1 MQALGVSPALN
12 PTCVVGKGATESVG
26 VKRERERELKTAE
39 HLLDNNLISPG
50 VRDDRLTAE
59 VIYAHTAVVT
69 RDNGFPPRVKRKVV
83 RSAVGLV
90 SAPDPSLGGV
100 SSALDV
106 SPGSVRR
113 RVSGPHSIPSP
124 PAHSNPTGE
133 APANLFED
141 CVQDNP
147 FSDASQHNPFDGVV
161 QQETLTALGRELEDR
176 PLPPLPTH
184 QPTTESS
191 SPKFENRYQGVHSNG
206 ILSKLEHKLRVLKNQ
221 PGPNEINNSQLGN
234 DQVLGCDELLRH
246 HSKGTQSSTAFSG
259 ISSLNIVRLVPQQ
272 GAPFLSVTI
281 QDHAPTQPGSP
292 ALLAAT
298 HAATDRFTRRFPIS
312 VSHRKANA
320 TTSEED
326 QLLPL
331 LGYGETGAVVEWP
344 NAWTPEKWSLLLS
357 VCSVFVYGLT
367 VLVLALMTWF
377 GIWPKS
383 IIMRIVDYDIL
394 VTITSASLIV
404 FGTSLFGICGTLLNS
419 RPLLAIYCVLLWP
432 SFAAMLVVGYT
443 SYRRSAFALPSK
455 MDQAWSQKFG
465 EEDRLIL
472 QYLLKCCGYWS
483 PEHSAASSP
492 LCFPRSP
499 LPGCKARI
507 IRFERTSLGRYYTWT
522 FSLVP
527 LHILNIITALLC
539 SNHVNRLFGKGL
551 TPWKYRL
558 RIEDVR
564 ANALRVLETYRDTL
578 VPREPGRVYALKSK
592 KLGNGASR
600 SPRIPQ
606 QGEQEQG
613 GYGLPFTQ
621 SQGSLFGFR
630 KRTVGGV

>member
-1 MQALGVSPALN
+1 MTS
-12 PTCVVGKGATESVG
+12 
-26 VKRERERELKTAE
+26 
-39 HLLDNNLISPG
+39 
-50 VRDDRLTAE
+50 
-59 VIYAHTAVVT
+59 
-69 RDNGFPPRVKRKVV
+69 
-83 RSAVGLV
+83 
-90 SAPDPSLGGV
+90 PSLGGL

-106 SPGSVRR
+106 SQGSVRR

-124 PAHSNPTGE
+124 SEVTQAHSNRPTE
-133 APANLFED
+133 AYA
-141 CVQDNP
+141 NP
-147 FSDASQHNPFDGVV
+147 FDDVARPNPFNDASQHNPFDGVV
-161 QQETLTALGRELEDR
+161 QQGKLPALGRELEDR
-176 PLPPLPTH
+176 SLPPIPIQVLATPTPGIVNEDQH
-184 QPTTESS
+184 TPLNSLA
-191 SPKFENRYQGVHSNG
+191 HSLDG
-206 ILSKLEHKLRVLKNQ
+206 QTKPREAKHSR
-221 PGPNEINNSQLGN
+221 LGD
-234 DQVLGCDELLRH
+234 DQVQELDTLARH
-246 HSKGTQSSTAFSG
+246 ESKGTYCSELSSPNT
-259 ISSLNIVRLVPQQ
+259 VRLVPDQDTT
-272 GAPFLSVTI
+272 FLSVPG
-281 QDHAPTQPGSP
+281 QGHSDCQPRSP

-320 TTSEED
+320 ATSEED
-326 QLLPL
+326 KLLPL

-344 NAWTPEKWSLLLS
+344 NFWTPEKWALLLS

-367 VLVLALMTWF
+367 ALVLVLMTWF

-383 IIMRIVDYDIL
+383 MIMRIVDYDIL

-455 MDQAWSQKFG
+455 MDQAWSQQFG
-465 EEDRLIL
+465 EEDRMIL
-472 QYLLKCCGYWS
+472 QYSLKCCGYWS
-483 PEHSAASSP
+483 PEHSAIASP
-492 LCFPRSP
+492 VCFPRSP
-499 LPGCKARI
+499 LPGCKSRL

-551 TPWKYRL
+551 TPWRYRL

-578 VPREPGRVYALKSK
+578 VPPEPGRVYALRSK
-592 KLGNGASR
+592 KFGDGTSR

-606 QGEQEQG
+606 GHEEPGEYRLLNPE
-613 GYGLPFTQ
+613 
-621 SQGSLFGFR
+621 SEGSLFGFR
-630 KRTVGGV
+630 KRTGGIGV

>member
-1 MQALGVSPALN
+1 MTS
-12 PTCVVGKGATESVG
+12 
-26 VKRERERELKTAE
+26 
-39 HLLDNNLISPG
+39 
-50 VRDDRLTAE
+50 
-59 VIYAHTAVVT
+59 
-69 RDNGFPPRVKRKVV
+69 
-83 RSAVGLV
+83 
-90 SAPDPSLGGV
+90 PSLGGV

-106 SPGSVRR
+106 SQGSVRR
-113 RVSGPHSIPSP
+113 RVSGPQSTPSLPTHSDP
-124 PAHSNPTGE
+124 PGE
-133 APANLFED
+133 A
-141 CVQDNP
+141 CTNP
-147 FSDASQHNPFDGVV
+147 FDDGVQHNPFEDASQHNPFDGVV
-161 QQETLTALGRELEDR
+161 QQGKLPALGRELEDR
-176 PLPPLPTH
+176 PLPSVPFQEPTSQLPA
-184 QPTTESS
+184 PITENDKQRAH
-191 SPKFENRYQGVHSNG
+191 PNG
-206 ILSKLEHKLRVLKNQ
+206 LLSKLAHPLKALRGQ
-221 PGPNEINNSQLGN
+221 SGSGGDDANNNGLG
-234 DQVLGCDELLRH
+234 DDRVPGCDELVRH
-246 HSKGTQSSTAFSG
+246 DSKGTSSTAFSG
-259 ISSLNIVRLVPQQ
+259 LSNSNTVRLVPQQ
-272 GAPFLSVTI
+272 DTTILSVPS
-281 QDHAPTQPGSP
+281 QDTAPPTQLGSP

-326 QLLPL
+326 KILPL

-344 NAWTPEKWSLLLS
+344 NAWTPEKWALLLS

-367 VLVLALMTWF
+367 ALVLVLMTWF

-383 IIMRIVDYDIL
+383 IVMRIVDYDIL

-465 EEDRLIL
+465 EEDRMIL
-472 QYLLKCCGYWS
+472 QYSLKCCGYWS

-499 LPGCKARI
+499 LPGCKPRL
-507 IRFERTSLGRYYTWT
+507 IRFERASLGRYYTWT

-527 LHILNIITALLC
+527 LHILNIVTALLC

-578 VPREPGRVYALKSK
+578 VPVEPGRVYALKSK
-592 KLGNGASR
+592 KLGDGTSR

-606 QGEQEQG
+606 EQAQEQT
-613 GYGLPFTQ
+613 GYKL
-621 SQGSLFGFR
+621 SNAESEGSLFGFR
-630 KRTVGGV
+630 KRTGAGA

>member
-1 MQALGVSPALN
+1 MTSPPLGGISSALGVSQ
-12 PTCVVGKGATESVG
+12 
-26 VKRERERELKTAE
+26 
-39 HLLDNNLISPG
+39 
-50 VRDDRLTAE
+50 
-59 VIYAHTAVVT
+59 
-69 RDNGFPPRVKRKVV
+69 
-83 RSAVGLV
+83 
-90 SAPDPSLGGV
+90 
-100 SSALDV
+100 
-106 SPGSVRR
+106 GSVRR
-113 RVSGPHSIPSP
+113 RVSGPYSIPSP
-124 PAHSNPTGE
+124 PTHSNLAGE
-133 APANLFED
+133 
-141 CVQDNP
+141 VYTNP
-147 FSDASQHNPFDGVV
+147 FENSAPQNPFDDTSQHNPFDGVT
-161 QQETLTALGRELEDR
+161 QQGKLPALGQELEDR
-176 PLPPLPTH
+176 TLPHIPIQEPATQSPT
-184 QPTTESS
+184 PN
-191 SPKFENRYQGVHSNG
+191 FENGSQRAYPNG
-206 ILSKLEHKLRVLKNQ
+206 MLSKLVHPLRALKGQSITETNN
-221 PGPNEINNSQLGN
+221 NELGD
-234 DQVLGCDELLRH
+234 DQVPECDALVPECDALVRH
-246 HSKGTQSSTAFSG
+246 GSKGTYTSTTLSG
-259 ISSLNIVRLVPQQ
+259 ISIPDTVRLVPQQ
-272 GAPFLSVTI
+272 QDTGFLSVPS
-281 QDHAPTQPGSP
+281 QGNCDAVLTQPGSP

-298 HAATDRFTRRFPIS
+298 HGATDRFTRRFPIS

-320 TTSEED
+320 TASDED
-326 QLLPL
+326 KLLPL

-344 NAWTPEKWSLLLS
+344 NAWTPEKWALLLS

-367 VLVLALMTWF
+367 ALVLVLMTWF

-465 EEDRLIL
+465 EEDRIIL
-472 QYLLKCCGYWS
+472 QYSLNCCGYWS

-492 LCFPRSP
+492 FCFTRSP
-499 LPGCKARI
+499 LPGCKSRL

-578 VPREPGRVYALKSK
+578 VPREPGRVYALRSK
-592 KLGNGASR
+592 KLGDGTSR
-600 SPRIPQ
+600 SPRVPQ
-606 QGEQEQG
+606 EGEEQG
-613 GYGLPFTQ
+613 GYKLLNAE
-621 SQGSLFGFR
+621 SEGSLFGFR
-630 KRTVGGV
+630 KRSGGNS

>member
-1 MQALGVSPALN
+1 MS
-12 PTCVVGKGATESVG
+12 S
-26 VKRERERELKTAE
+26 
-39 HLLDNNLISPG
+39 
-50 VRDDRLTAE
+50 
-59 VIYAHTAVVT
+59 
-69 RDNGFPPRVKRKVV
+69 
-83 RSAVGLV
+83 
-90 SAPDPSLGGV
+90 PSLGGI

-106 SPGSVRR
+106 AQGSA
-113 RVSGPHSIPSP
+113 HLNL
-124 PAHSNPTGE
+124 PAEAYTNPFDDV
-133 APANLFED
+133 A
-141 CVQDNP
+141 QQNP

-161 QQETLTALGRELEDR
+161 QQGKLPALGRELEDR
-176 PLPPLPTH
+176 PLPSIPLQEPAT
-184 QPTTESS
+184 
-191 SPKFENRYQGVHSNG
+191 PKPGVAEDGRRTLPKGDSFNLAHP
-206 ILSKLEHKLRVLKNQ
+206 LRGQTK
-221 PGPNEINNSQLGN
+221 PSEANNSELGAE
-234 DQVLGCDELLRH
+234 QVQERDGLVRH
-246 HSKGTQSSTAFSG
+246 GSKGTFSSS
-259 ISSLNIVRLVPQQ
+259 ILSEPSSPNRVRLVPHQDTT
-272 GAPFLSVTI
+272 FLSVPG
-281 QDHAPTQPGSP
+281 QDYNDTPPNQPGSP

-320 TTSEED
+320 AASEED
-326 QLLPL
+326 KLLPL

-344 NAWTPEKWSLLLS
+344 NVWTPEKWALLLS

-367 VLVLALMTWF
+367 ALVLVLMTWF

-383 IIMRIVDYDIL
+383 MIMRIVDYDIL

-419 RPLLAIYCVLLWP
+419 RALLAIYCVLLWP

-465 EEDRLIL
+465 EEDRMIL
-472 QYLLKCCGYWS
+472 QYSLKCCGYWS
-483 PEHSAASSP
+483 PEHSAIASP

-499 LPGCKARI
+499 LPGCKSRL

-527 LHILNIITALLC
+527 LHVLNIVTALLC
-539 SNHVNRLFGKGL
+539 ANHVNRLFGKGL
-551 TPWKYRL
+551 TPWRYRL

-578 VPREPGRVYALKSK
+578 IPPEPGRVYALRSK
-592 KLGNGASR
+592 KLGDGTSR

-606 QGEQEQG
+606 GQQEQG
-613 GYGLPFTQ
+613 EYKLLNGE

-630 KRTVGGV
+630 KRMGGGSV